1 MTQYTKDDL
10 FKKFTKVLE
19 ELFEI
24 EPENVTLQ
32 SRLVEDLDLDSID
45 AVDMIVKLQ
54 NFIGRRIK
62 PEDFKSVRT
71 VEDVLNVLLAMQ
83 EAHGGE
89 TTPAAKE

>member
-1 MTQYTKDDL
+1 MTQCTKDDL
-10 FKKFTKVLE
+10 FKEFTKVLE

-54 NFIGRRIK
+54 NFIGRR
-62 PEDFKSVRT
+62 FKSVRT

-83 EAHGGE
+83 EAYGGE

>member
-10 FKKFTKVLE
+10 FKEFTKVLE

-62 PEDFKSVRT
+62 PEDFKSVRI

>member
-10 FKKFTKVLE
+10 FKEFTKVLE

-32 SRLVEDLDLDSID
+32 SRLVEDLDLDSSD

>member
-10 FKKFTKVLE
+10 FKEFTKVLE

-71 VEDVLNVLLAMQ
+71 VEDVLNVLLTMQ

>member
-1 MTQYTKDDL
+1 MTQCTKDDL
-10 FKKFTKVLE
+10 FKEFTKVLE

-71 VEDVLNVLLAMQ
+71 VEDVLNVLLAY
-83 EAHGGE
+83 GGE

>member
-10 FKKFTKVLE
+10 FKEFTKVLE

-32 SRLVEDLDLDSID
+32 SRLVEDLDSID

>member
-10 FKKFTKVLE
+10 FKEFTKVLE

-89 TTPAAKE
+89 ATPTAKE

>member
-1 MTQYTKDDL
+1 MTQCTKDDL
-10 FKKFTKVLE
+10 FKEFTKVLE

-32 SRLVEDLDLDSID
+32 SRLVQDLDLDSID

-83 EAHGGE
+83 EAYGGE

>member
-1 MTQYTKDDL
+1 
-10 FKKFTKVLE
+10 
-19 ELFEI
+19 
-24 EPENVTLQ
+24 
-32 SRLVEDLDLDSID
+32 
-45 AVDMIVKLQ
+45 MIVKLQ

>member
-1 MTQYTKDDL
+1 MTQCTKDDL
-10 FKKFTKVLE
+10 FKEFTKVLE

-83 EAHGGE
+83 EASGGE

>member
-10 FKKFTKVLE
+10 FKEFTKVLE

-45 AVDMIVKLQ
+45 AVGMIVKLQ

>member
-10 FKKFTKVLE
+10 FKEFTKVLE

-62 PEDFKSVRT
+62 PEDFKSVCT